1 MVDNTLTV
9 RRATPAARQAFNI
22 LQTDIGR
29 PLRELR
35 PNIDVP
41 NLEEILR
48 EVIQTVS
55 TRERRIID
63 KDGHEYS
70 LQVRPYRTA
79 DNLTDGAVITLVD
92 IDGKKQRRNKGKA

>member
-1 MVDNTLTV
+1 V
-9 RRATPAARQAFNI
+9 RCATPAARQPFNI

-41 NLEEILR
+41 DLEDILR
-48 EVIQTVS
+48 TVIQTAS
-55 TRERRIID
+55 TRARRIID

-70 LQVRPYRTA
+70 LRVRPYRRA
-79 DNLTDGAVITLVD
+79 DDRIDGAVITLVD
-92 IDGKKQRRNKGKA
+92 IDGNKQRRRNKKP